1 MTRLNF
7 AMKPSYDR
15 TGCSSQGFEA
25 TPSVSAS
32 APYFRQLDG
41 LRAICI
47 LFTVVNHVDRHP
59 DYLNGSVGVDVFFA
73 LSGFLITNLLLG
85 EARSDGRPCLQC
97 FYIRR
102 LFRIVPLYY
111 IVFALYVGAAF
122 VLHGAGRG
130 ADIYSSMQ
138 NAWPSV
144 VTFMSEYR
152 PAEAGTFFGHA
163 WTLGIEEKYYLLWP
177 LLFIGLR
184 SLRYSL
190 QVTLLVAA
198 FCAELLLLSHLEMR
212 GYGGL
217 TIGSLVAIVANN
229 NSSLIAKLCSAPGAW
244 ALAML
249 AAYIAVVVS
258 GDARFNILMSTTAA
272 LMIASVVRHESGVV
286 ARVLSWKPLAAAG
299 KLTYGVYLIHVL
311 VANAVA
317 TALTAMDVRYS
328 WLLAFVLTYALSLA
342 AAVGLKVAI
351 EDPMIAL
358 GRRFA
363 TRFAAVRRSPVP
375 AISLHPQRLRYV
387 PLMGA
392 HT

>member
-1 MTRLNF
+1 M
-7 AMKPSYDR
+7 
-15 TGCSSQGFEA
+15 
-25 TPSVSAS
+25 SAS

-47 LFTVVNHVDRHP
+47 LFTVVNHVDRRP

-85 EARSDGRPCLQC
+85 EARSGGRPCLQC

-111 IVFALYVGAAF
+111 IVFALYVGSAL
-122 VLHGAGRG
+122 VLHSAGRG
-130 ADIYSSMQ
+130 ADFYSSMQ
-138 NAWPSV
+138 HAWPSV

-152 PAEAGTFFGHA
+152 PPQAGTFFGHA

-177 LLFIGLR
+177 LLFIGLQ

-198 FCAELLLLSHLEMR
+198 FCAEFLLLPHLEMR

-229 NSSLIAKLCSAPGAW
+229 NSSLAAKLFSAPGGW
-244 ALAML
+244 ALSML
-249 AAYIAVVVS
+249 AAYVVVVVS
-258 GDARFNILMSTTAA
+258 GDGRFNILMSATAA
-272 LMIASVVRHESGVV
+272 LTIASVVRHEGGVV
-286 ARVLSWKPLAAAG
+286 GRVLSWKPLAAAG

-317 TALTAMDVRYS
+317 TALSAMEIQYS
-328 WLLAFVLTYALSLA
+328 WLLAFALTYAFSLGA
-342 AAVGLKVAI
+342 AIVLKIAI

-363 TRFAAVRRSPVP
+363 VRFAVGGRSPLP
-375 AISLHPQRLRYV
+375 AISLHPQRLRYA
-387 PLMGA
+387 PLTGG